1 MSKKEFYYVS
11 LSDGDASLRVRFIF
25 ANTASFTGSDIPCYI
40 LRFIISGSLDIC
52 GKIFTK
58 GQCILS
64 TPSINTHSGYTPSK
78 DFFCVGVAFDG
89 MHSDKLMDDLKIKQI
104 NPPFF
109 APIYDI
115 DELIKIYID
124 LSDLYPDAEY
134 IQADPPQI
142 LSQITAKSYFYRM
155 LHSLENQ
162 EEMQIETKT
171 RKLLVAAEEYMRNNF
186 NKSVT
191 IDDTAKFLS
200 IDRRSLYNLFIKHSG
215 ISPKQYLNNIKIS
228 RASDLLLN
236 TDKNISE
243 IAEIMGYK
251 DPFQFS
257 SFFKKQTGL
266 SPKKYRSSI

>member
-11 LSDGDASLRVRFIF
+11 LSDGDASLRVRFLF
-25 ANTASFTGSDIPCYI
+25 ANTSNFIGSDTPCYI
-40 LRFIISGSLDIC
+40 LQFIISGSLRIC
-52 GKIFTK
+52 GKTYFK
-58 GQCILS
+58 GQCVLS
-64 TPSINTHSGYTPSK
+64 SSSTNNHDYAPSA
-78 DFFCVGVAFDG
+78 DCFCIGAAFDG
-89 MHSDKLMDDLKIKQI
+89 MHSDKLMEDLKLKQS
-104 NPPFF
+104 NPPVSVSV
-109 APIYDI
+109 YDI
-115 DELIKIYID
+115 EELEKIYIE
-124 LSDLYPDAEY
+124 LSDLYPDVES
-134 IQADPPQI
+134 ILTDPPQI

-162 EEMQIETKT
+162 AEMQIETRT

-191 IDDTAKFLS
+191 IDDTAKYLS

-228 RASDLLLN
+228 RATDLLLN

-266 SPKKYRSSI
+266 SPKKFRSTL